1 MSFQCKNSQSTYSRT
16 RTEMKKTYKSYFLYF
31 LILVYISGSIGFVI
45 NPSFFSPFTPYT
57 LLLTCFVFLI
67 HSPLTNK
74 KFIFAFFSIACLGFI
89 IEVVGVKTGIIF
101 GKYSYGDGL
110 GYKFLNVPL
119 VISINWA
126 MLICA
131 GIMVVSRIFANK
143 ITVLIVA
150 ALLVTGIDVLIEQ
163 VAPKLDFWQFEGG
176 APALQNYL
184 SWIGVA
190 FITSYFFYPT
200 IIKGNRTVSLIILI
214 LQIIFF
220 TFLYIFI

>member
-1 MSFQCKNSQSTYSRT
+1 MIKR
-16 RTEMKKTYKSYFLYF
+16 YKSYFLYF
-31 LILVYISGSIGFVI
+31 LILVYISGSIGFVV

-67 HSPLTNK
+67 HSPLADK
-74 KFIFAFFSIACLGFI
+74 KFIIAFFSIAFLGFI
-89 IEVVGVKTGIIF
+89 IEVVGVKTGLIF

-131 GIMVVSRIFANK
+131 GIKVVSRIFANK
-143 ITVLIVA
+143 ITVLVVA
-150 ALLVTGIDVLIEQ
+150 ALLVTLIDLLIEQ
-163 VAPKLDFWQFEGG
+163 VAPKLNFWQFEGG
-176 APALQNYL
+176 LPDLQNYL

-190 FITSYFFYPT
+190 FFTSYFYYPT
-200 IIKGNRTVSLIILI
+200 IIKGNRSVSLIILI

-220 TFLYIFI
+220 TSLFIFI

>member
-1 MSFQCKNSQSTYSRT
+1 
-16 RTEMKKTYKSYFLYF
+16 MKKTYKTYFLYF
-31 LILVYISGSIGFVI
+31 LILVYISGSIGFVV
-45 NPSFFSPFTPYT
+45 NPPFFSPFTPYT

-67 HSPLTNK
+67 HSPLADK
-74 KFIFAFFSIACLGFI
+74 KFIFAFFSIALLGFI
-89 IEVVGVKTGIIF
+89 IEVVGVKTGLIF
-101 GKYSYGDGL
+101 GKYSYGNGL

-131 GIMVVSRIFANK
+131 GIVVVSRIFTNK
-143 ITVLIVA
+143 IIVLVLA
-150 ALLVTGIDVLIEQ
+150 ALLVTGIDLVIEQ

-176 APALQNYL
+176 LPDLQNYL

-190 FITSYFFYPT
+190 FFTSYFFYPT

-220 TFLYIFI
+220 TFLFIFI